1 MTKSEIL
8 EFINKNPV
16 FFLATQDGE
25 QPHVRGMMMVE
36 ADENGILFNTGK
48 PKDVYRQLSANP
60 LVELCFYNAEEMK
73 QIRIIGKVELMDE
86 MNIKEKVLEKFP
98 FLKPLVEKEG
108 YDVLAPYYLRNGKAL
123 VWTVETNLAPK
134 EYIEL

>member
-8 EFINKNPV
+8 ESINKNPV

-25 QPHVRGMMMVE
+25 QPHVRGMMVVE

-60 LVELCFYNAEEMK
+60 LVELCFYNAEESK
-73 QIRIIGKVELMDE
+73 QIRISGKVELMDE
-86 MNIKEKVLEKFP
+86 MNVKEKVLEKFP

-108 YDVLAPYYLRNGKAL
+108 YDVLAPYYLRNGKAV